1 MSLWIVIDVI
11 NFHLEQNVAVLALAP
26 STSDA
31 LGCFLGRLGNLQQR
45 GMVWEAKKHEC
56 LAMSVRRATAHAS
69 LEASFEGEPIILS
82 PAQPKQP
89 RNYVLKLFGLSL
101 PNFDGGAASLTK

>member
-1 MSLWIVIDVI
+1 
-11 NFHLEQNVAVLALAP
+11 
-26 STSDA
+26 
-31 LGCFLGRLGNLQQR
+31 
-45 GMVWEAKKHEC
+45 
-56 LAMSVRRATAHAS
+56 MSVRRATAHAS

-89 RNYVLKLFGLSL
+89 RNYVLKLFGL